1 MEDEWEA
8 SGIRAG
14 IRTWENSL
22 PQCQDLRM
30 NGHCCFPRK
39 AVHVSVCGSGSAL
52 EVLPDVA
59 LRRRRTGL
67 PSGGRHLIP

>member
-22 PQCQDLRM
+22 PQCQDLLM

-39 AVHVSVCGSGSAL
+39 AVHVSVCGSGQRTGGPARCGSQ
-52 EVLPDVA
+52 
-59 LRRRRTGL
+59 RRTGL